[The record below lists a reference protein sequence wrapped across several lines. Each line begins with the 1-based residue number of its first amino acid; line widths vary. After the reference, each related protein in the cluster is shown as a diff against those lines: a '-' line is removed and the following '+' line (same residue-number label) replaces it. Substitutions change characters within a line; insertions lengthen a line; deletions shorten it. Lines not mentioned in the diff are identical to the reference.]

1 MTTVPFALSVHKL
14 INSVGTDLAFAAI
27 LGLAILVLLYFA
39 QARETASLRERL
51 DNAAQWIDTLES
63 RLTQLQRG
71 QAQAA
76 AGPSQ
81 PAPAPAGA
89 GLLRPRPGQPAAGRP
104 GAVPAAAG
112 ASSSTS
118 RPMRGPLLG
127 APAGMAGPAL
137 AAATHLVPLSGQGAV
152 QPVAAPS
159 GNGEGQTRV
168 GAPVLAASPAAAGA
182 GTQSAPAGDDT
193 ILAVPAPATAAAL
206 ANGQGPGGVAAAP
219 APRPS
224 VAPAPAGV
232 TPAGGPP
239 YGSARTGPA
248 FGPARTGGNGGSR
261 PPAAALSSRSAGARQ
276 FPPLRTTAPSAP
288 SRASRLVPIL
298 IGLAAVVVIVVALL
312 IVTQNNSSSTTVHKS
327 HVVSARGK
335 HGRTAAVVPST
346 VTVAVLNGTTV
357 TNLAHDVAGRLGTDG
372 YKEGTIATAADQT
385 HSSTVVAYLSG
396 HQADARAVAA
406 VLNLKASSVAPV
418 NQQAM
423 GVACPGAS
431 SATPSSVSTS
441 SATPSSSSA
450 CSADV
455 VVTVGSDLAGLAS
468 SAAG

>member
-51 DNAAQWIDTLES
+51 DNAAQWIDALES

-76 AGPSQ
+76 AGLTQS
-81 PAPAPAGA
+81 APAPSGA
-89 GLLRPRPGQPAAGRP
+89 GLLRPRPGQPAAARP
-104 GAVPAAAG
+104 GAVSAPAG
-112 ASSSTS
+112 ASSGTS

-137 AAATHLVPLSGQGAV
+137 AAATHLIPLSGPGASR
-152 QPVAAPS
+152 PAAAPS
-159 GNGEGQTRV
+159 GNGEEETRV
-168 GAPVLAASPAAAGA
+168 GAPVLAASAAAVGA
-182 GTQSAPAGDDT
+182 ATPAAPAGDDT

-224 VAPAPAGV
+224 VAPARAGA

-239 YGSARTGPA
+239 SGPARTGPA
-248 FGPARTGGNGGSR
+248 SDFARTGGNGGSR
-261 PPAAALSSRSAGARQ
+261 PPAAALSSRSGGARQ
-276 FPPLRTTAPSAP
+276 LPPLRTTTPSQP

-298 IGLAAVVVIVVALL
+298 VGLAAVVVIVVVLL
-312 IVTQNNSSSTTVHKS
+312 IITQNNSSSTTVHKS
-327 HVVSARGK
+327 HAVSARGK
-335 HGRTAAVVPST
+335 HGKTAAVVPST
-346 VTVAVLNGTTV
+346 VTVAVLNGTSV

-385 HSSTVVAYLSG
+385 HSSTIVAYLSG

-431 SATPSSVSTS
+431 SATTSSVTTS
-441 SATPSSSSA
+441 SVTT